1 MLKKLLT
8 LLFSSVLVFSL
19 STPILAQETQAKPE
33 KEQAKKKDR
42 WEGYVTRVSKEKST
56 LTVRQ
61 SGSSVVKTVAYDIMT
76 QWTSQ
81 EHGSKKVNDIDASQ
95 VKEEDR
101 VICLGTFGKDGVLHA
116 TLISKRLTPRQ

>member
-8 LLFSSVLVFSL
+8 ALFSTVLVFSL
-19 STPILAQETQAKPE
+19 STPLLAQETQAKPE
-33 KEQAKKKDR
+33 KEQVKKKDR
-42 WEGYVTRVSKEKST
+42 WEGYVTRVSKDKST
-56 LTVRQ
+56 LTVRK
-61 SGSSVVKTVAYDIMT
+61 SGSTITRTVSWDIFT

-101 VICLGTFGKDGVLHA
+101 VICLGTYSKDGVLHA
-116 TLISKRLTPRQ
+116 TLISKRLTPR

>member
-8 LLFSSVLVFSL
+8 AMFSTVLVFSL
-19 STPILAQETQAKPE
+19 STPLLAQKTQAKPE
-33 KEQAKKKDR
+33 KEQVKKKDR
-42 WEGYVTRVSKEKST
+42 WEGYVTRVSKDKST
-56 LTVRQ
+56 LTVRK
-61 SGSSVVKTVAYDIMT
+61 SGSTITRTVSWDIFT

-116 TLISKRLTPRQ
+116 TLISKRLTPR

>member
-8 LLFSSVLVFSL
+8 ALFSTVLVFSL
-19 STPILAQETQAKPE
+19 PTPLLAQETQAKPE
-33 KEQAKKKDR
+33 KEQVKKKDR
-42 WEGYVTRVSKEKST
+42 WEGYVTRVSKDKST
-56 LTVRQ
+56 LTVRK
-61 SGSSVVKTVAYDIMT
+61 SGSTVTRTVSWDIFT

-101 VICLGTFGKDGVLHA
+101 VICLGTYGKDGVLHA
-116 TLISKRLTPRQ
+116 TLISKRLTPR